1 MPKVHVNDIQIAY
14 EIQGEGHPLLLIA
27 GVGYSAWYWN
37 KIIPDLSK
45 NYQVISFDNR
55 GAGDSGKPAGPY
67 SVRMMAEDAIGLLE
81 ALHIPSAH
89 VMGHSLGGF
98 IAQELIQLK
107 PDVVSK
113 LVLASTNP
121 GGMDV
126 IPITPEALEVL
137 TNRDGDPLELITRGI
152 AIACAPGFV
161 EREPEIVQELIAYR
175 FTNPVPAE
183 QYQAQVMA
191 GAGMSTLSAQQVKE
205 RTDAIRVPTLIL
217 FGEFDQVVPPGN
229 ADILQAKINDSQVK
243 IIPNTGHMFP
253 IEDPET
259 TVAILHQFL
268 R

>member
-1 MPKVHVNDIQIAY
+1 MPTVHVNDIQIAY
-14 EIQGEGHPLLLIA
+14 EVQGEGHPLLLIA

-37 KIIPDLSK
+37 KIIPGLSK

-55 GAGDSGKPAGPY
+55 GAGDSENPAGPY

-81 ALHIPSAH
+81 ALDITNAH

-161 EREPEIVQELIAYR
+161 ERKPEIVQELIAYR
-175 FTNPVPAE
+175 FTNPVPPE

-205 RTDAIRVPTLIL
+205 RTAAIRIPTLIL

-229 ADILQAKINDSQVK
+229 ADILQTKITDSQVK
-243 IIPNTGHMFP
+243 IIPNAGHMFP